1 MESNRIAAER
11 GESMG
16 DRSLP
21 LRARR
26 DARLSI
32 GICLLLAAATVASYA
47 SLGDAA
53 FINFDD
59 HEYVYENVHVISGLT
74 WENVAWAFT
83 TTHLANW
90 HPLTWLSHML
100 DSQLFGLDAGAHHL
114 TNLLLHAANTLLLF
128 LILVRTTGS
137 FWRSGFAAAL
147 FALHPLHVESV
158 AWVSE
163 RKDVLST
170 FFWMLTV
177 GSYVRYA
184 GIRSVRS
191 FLPVCLFFALGLMT
205 KAMLVTLPFALLLF
219 DFWPL
224 RRIEIGPSIAATGTA
239 RRKLSALVREKAP
252 LFLLSGISS
261 AITFWVQ
268 RSGGAVRSLEVWPF
282 DVRIANAAVAYAQ
295 YIAKMF
301 WPAEL
306 AVYYP
311 HPGSPPIWELAV
323 SGVLLLAVSLF
334 VLRVV
339 GQRPALAVGWLWYI
353 GTLLPVIG
361 LVQVG
366 SQAAADRYTYVP
378 LIGLFIMLAWGIPE
392 SAVRGRHAKL
402 GVAIGVTAS
411 LAALSLLTRKQ
422 VEYWSGSIPLFEHAL
437 DVTQNNEVAHF
448 NLALALGLDGR
459 FDEAMVHHEATLRV
473 NPNHEEAR
481 YEIGVLLERFGRMDD
496 AIRAY
501 TETLQL
507 YPDHVRAR
515 NNLAALYSSAGRLEE
530 AVYHLREALRVDPS
544 DQKVRGNLEKIMA
557 FQGHAGA
564 WRAPA
569 ERPPE

>member
-1 MESNRIAAER
+1 MELKRIASER
-11 GESMG
+11 SEATD
-16 DRSLP
+16 DRPLP
-21 LRARR
+21 LQARR
-26 DARLSI
+26 DVRLAI
-32 GICLLLAAATVASYA
+32 GICLLLAAATVASYET
-47 SLGDAA
+47 LGDAA

-59 HEYVYENVHVISGLT
+59 YGYVYGNVHVTSGLT

-83 TTHLANW
+83 TTHMANW

-114 TNLLLHAANTLLLF
+114 TSLLLHVANTLLLF
-128 LILVRTTGS
+128 LILLRATGS
-137 FWRSGFAAAL
+137 FSRSGFAAAL

-177 GSYVRYA
+177 GSYLRFARLPSARTY
-184 GIRSVRS
+184 
-191 FLPVCLFFALGLMT
+191 FPVCLFFTLGLMS
-205 KAMLVTLPFALLLF
+205 KPMLVTLPFTLLLF

-224 RRIEIGPSIAATGTA
+224 RRIEIGRSLAANGIA
-239 RRKLSALVREKAP
+239 RKKLPALVREKTP

-268 RSGGAVRSLEVWPF
+268 KSGGAVGSLDVWPF
-282 DVRIANAAVAYAQ
+282 DVRIANATVAYVQ

-311 HPGSPPIWELAV
+311 HPGFPPIWELAV
-323 SGVLLLAVSLF
+323 SGALLLAVSLF
-334 VLRVV
+334 VLRAA

-361 LVQVG
+361 LVQTG
-366 SQAAADRYTYVP
+366 SQATADRYTYVP
-378 LIGLFIMLAWGIPE
+378 LIGLFIMLAWGIPR
-392 SAVRGRHAKL
+392 SAMRGRLAKL
-402 GVAIGVTAS
+402 GVATGVAAC
-411 LAALSLLTRKQ
+411 LAALVLLTWKQ
-422 VEYWSGSIPLFEHAL
+422 VGYWKDSIRVFEHAL
-437 DVTQNNEVAHF
+437 EVTRTNSLAHY
-448 NLALALGLDGR
+448 NLAFALGGEGR
-459 FDEAMVHHEATLRV
+459 LAEAMAHYEAALRV
-473 NPNHEEAR
+473 DPNHKEAR
-481 YEIGVLLERFGRMDD
+481 YEIGVLLERSGRIDD

-501 TETLQL
+501 TEAVQMH
-507 YPDHVRAR
+507 PDHVRAH
-515 NNLAALYSSAGRLEE
+515 NDLAALFSRAGRLEE
-530 AVYHLREALRVDPS
+530 AVYQLREALRVDPS
-544 DQKVRGNLEKIMA
+544 DQKVRRNLEKIMA
-557 FQGHAGA
+557 FQGRAGA

-569 ERPPE
+569 ENPPE